1 VALSA
6 VLSWRGHPRSAL
18 ACGSIGAALI
28 LLGATFPDAL
38 RPVYR
43 AWMGLAL
50 VLSRVTTP
58 IFMGIVYFGI
68 VTPIGLVRRLAGGN
82 PLKHRVGEAGLWI
95 VRDDRGKSPAD
106 LERQF

>member
-18 ACGSIGAALI
+18 ACGSIGAVLI

-58 IFMGIVYFGI
+58 IFMGIVYFLV
-68 VTPIGLVRRLAGGN
+68 VTPIALVMRVFGYDPLQARASGSSRWRARDVDRRRSNLQ
-82 PLKHRVGEAGLWI
+82 
-95 VRDDRGKSPAD
+95 
-106 LERQF
+106 RQF